1 MKPGDMIEWVYKNS
15 NQRVYHNEQLW
26 SSTMRC
32 YVPIGEL
39 SLLVSIT
46 DEIYVWLNPNTIGLF
61 HARVDDCEVQIARP
75 HYGKIVPRARV
86 LMTFCEYRVGHH
98 LIVPRAC
105 VLIPSH

>member
-26 SSTMRC
+26 SSTMCC

-61 HARVDDCEVQIARP
+61 HARVDDSSAPMFRGVRLR
-75 HYGKIVPRARV
+75 VSPRAR
-86 LMTFCEYRVGHH
+86 G
-98 LIVPRAC
+98 
-105 VLIPSH
+105 